1 MTRIEFVKCVE
12 GCQKQ
17 VRRFLTALCCGDSMK
32 ADDIAQDAFM
42 KAYLSCDSVKDEEKF
57 VRWIH
62 RIAYN
67 TFISTHRVVKTCV
80 PLDEV
85 HNIESGNQS
94 DASFRY
100 QELYAAL
107 DKLSEKERT
116 AILLFYMEGYDI
128 KEIAEITDST
138 TDAVKQ
144 QLKRGREHLR
154 VCLISTL

>member
-1 MTRIEFVKCVE
+1 MTQIEFVKCVE

-17 VRRFLTALCCGDSMK
+17 VRRFLTALCCGDSMR
-32 ADDIAQDAFM
+32 ADDIAQDAFI
-42 KAYLSCDSVKDEEKF
+42 KAYLSCDSVRDEEKF

-67 TFISTHRVVKTCV
+67 TFISSQRVVKTSV
-80 PLDEV
+80 PLDELYS
-85 HNIESGNQS
+85 IESGNRS
-94 DASFRY
+94 DASFKY

-138 TDAVKQ
+138 IDAVKQ
-144 QLKRGREHLR
+144 LLKRGREHLKHILR
-154 VCLISTL
+154 

>member
-1 MTRIEFVKCVE
+1 MTQIEFVNCVE

-17 VRRFLTALCCGDSMK
+17 IRRFLTALCCGDSMR
-32 ADDIAQDAFM
+32 ADDIAQDAFI
-42 KAYLSCDSVKDEEKF
+42 KAYLSCDNVRDEDKF
-57 VRWIH
+57 ARWIH

-67 TFISTHRVVKTCV
+67 TFISSQRNVKAGV
-80 PLDEV
+80 SLDEAS
-85 HNIESGNQS
+85 NTESENRS

-107 DKLSEKERT
+107 DRLSDKERST
-116 AILLFYMEGYDI
+116 ILLFYMEGYDI

-144 QLKRGREHLR
+144 LLKRGREHLKQILR
-154 VCLISTL
+154 